1 MRRLGNSNV
10 NIMEGPW
17 YQVTGP
23 DFQRVRNDVRALLKM
38 KYDCKKLDD
47 TLERIVPES
56 RNDFGSWQGYSVFA
70 VAAQIAKEVESEL
83 AEKGGCTNV

>member
-23 DFQRVRNDVRALLKM
+23 DVPRVRNDVRALLKM

-47 TLERIVPES
+47 TIERVVPES
-56 RNDFGSWQGYSVFA
+56 RNDFGSWQGYSVFG
-70 VAAQIAKEVESEL
+70 VAAKIAKEVETEL
-83 AEKGGCTNV
+83 GERGVPSNV